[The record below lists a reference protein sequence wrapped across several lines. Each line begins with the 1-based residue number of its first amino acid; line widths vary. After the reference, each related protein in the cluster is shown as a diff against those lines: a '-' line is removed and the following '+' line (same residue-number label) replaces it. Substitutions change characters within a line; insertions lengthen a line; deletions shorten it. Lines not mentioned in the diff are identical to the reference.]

1 MDLSVMFFG
10 ADSAVEESAA
20 AKYRDII
27 TIAREA
33 DRLGFRAV
41 WTPERHFQRF
51 GGPFP
56 APAVLG
62 AALAALTERIEVRA
76 GSAVLP
82 LKHPLRTVEEWSVL
96 DNLSGGRIGLSVATG
111 WHSTDFVLAPD
122 NFADRRRGALE
133 QVGLIRRLWAGESAE
148 FPDGLGEPVE
158 VRPGPRPYSPALP
171 LWLTSSGSPRTWEAA
186 GRLRTNVLAAAP
198 GQSREEL
205 ASKIELYR
213 KAFDAAP
220 PQLGAP
226 SQGIVTLMV
235 HAYVGDDEQGVRR
248 KVREPLKSYFKTYF
262 RQMAS
267 SKVGAGDAA
276 VPPMTDAQQDVM
288 AEFAFERYLTF
299 GSLLGTPERCRAAL
313 RELRDLGCDEVA
325 CLVDFGLDPDD
336 MLASLRRL
344 RDVHADLTAEDIA
357 EDKDGE
363 TL

>member
-10 ADSAVEESAA
+10 ADTAAEESAA
-20 AKYRDII
+20 AKYRDIV
-27 TIAREA
+27 TIAQEA

-51 GGPFP
+51 GGAFP
-56 APAVLG
+56 APAVLS

-111 WHSTDFVLAPD
+111 WHTTDFVLAPHT
-122 NFADRRRGALE
+122 FADRRQNALE
-133 QVGLIRRLWAGESAE
+133 QVELIRRLWAGEGAE
-148 FPDGLGEPVE
+148 FLDGVGEPVE
-158 VRPGPRPYSPALP
+158 VRPGPRPLSPALP

-205 ASKIELYR
+205 TSKIELYR

-226 SQGIVTLMV
+226 TQGTVTLMV
-235 HAYVGDDEQGVRR
+235 HAYVGDDEAGVRR
-248 KVREPLKSYFKTYF
+248 KVREPLKTYFKSYFQ
-262 RQMAS
+262 QMAS

-276 VPPMTDAQQDVM
+276 VPPMTEAQQDVM

-313 RELRDLGCDEVA
+313 TELRELGCDEVA
-325 CLVDFGLDPDD
+325 CLVDFGLGLDD
-336 MLASLRRL
+336 VLVSLHRL
-344 RDVHADLTAEDIA
+344 RDAHADLGLG
-357 EDKDGE
+357 DGE
-363 TL
+363 SL

>member
-10 ADSAVEESAA
+10 ADTAPGESAA
-20 AKYRDII
+20 AKYRDIV
-27 TIAREA
+27 TVAQEA

-51 GGPFP
+51 GGAFP

-62 AALAALTERIEVRA
+62 AALAAHTERIEVRA

-111 WHSTDFVLAPD
+111 WHSTDFVLAPEH
-122 NFADRRRGALE
+122 FADRRENALR
-133 QVGLIRRLWAGESAE
+133 QVELIRRLWAGQGAR

-158 VRPGPRPYSPALP
+158 VTPGPKPLSPALP

-205 ASKIELYR
+205 AAKIELYR

-226 SQGIVTLMV
+226 SQGTVTLMV
-235 HAYVGDDEQGVRR
+235 HAYVGDDERGVRA
-248 KVREPLKSYFKTYF
+248 KVREPLKSYFKAYF
-262 RQMAS
+262 QQMAN
-267 SKVGAGDAA
+267 SKVGAGEEA
-276 VPPMTDAQQDVM
+276 VVPMSEAQQDVM
-288 AEFAFERYLTF
+288 AEFAFKRYLTF
-299 GSLLGTPERCRAAL
+299 GSLLGTPGRCRTAL
-313 RELRDLGCDEVA
+313 GELRDLGCDEVA
-325 CLVDFGLDPDD
+325 CLVDFGLSLDD
-336 MLASLRRL
+336 VITSLHRL
-344 RDVHADLTAEDIA
+344 RDAHTGLGLA
-357 EDKDGE
+357 DGE
-363 TL
+363 SI

>member
-10 ADSAVEESAA
+10 AETDPAESAA
-20 AKYRDII
+20 AKYRDIV
-27 TIAREA
+27 TIAQEA

-51 GGPFP
+51 GGAFP

-96 DNLSGGRIGLSVATG
+96 DNLSGGRVGLSVATG
-111 WHSTDFVLAPD
+111 WHSTDFVLAPH
-122 NFADRRRGALE
+122 NFADRRENALE
-133 QVGLIRRLWAGESAE
+133 QVELIRRLWAGDGAE
-148 FPDGLGEPVE
+148 FLDGLGEPVE
-158 VRPGPRPYSPALP
+158 VRPGPRPYSRTLP

-205 ASKIELYR
+205 AAKIELYR
-213 KAFDAAP
+213 KAFDEAP

-226 SQGIVTLMV
+226 SRGTVTLMV
-235 HAYVGDDEQGVRR
+235 HAYVGDDEAGVRG
-248 KVREPLKSYFKTYF
+248 KVREPLKSYFKSYF
-262 RQMAS
+262 QQIAS
-267 SKVGAGDAA
+267 SKVGAGETAA
-276 VPPMTDAQQDVM
+276 PQMTDAQQDMM

-313 RELRDLGCDEVA
+313 GELRDLGCDEVA
-325 CLVDFGLDPDD
+325 CLVDFGLGLDD
-336 MLASLRRL
+336 VLTSLHRL
-344 RDVHADLTAEDIA
+344 RDAHAGLEPA
-357 EDKDGE
+357 DGE
-363 TL
+363 SL